1 METTTK
7 NTTVNPP
14 RASERV
20 ERSQGGTPTELRE
33 AWTGASDALSK
44 LYEHAAS
51 DLQTRV
57 RERPYA
63 ALATAAGIG
72 FVLGGGL
79 RSITGRMLLRTTA
92 QVVVPGLLAT
102 LRDTDQ

>member
-7 NTTVNPP
+7 NTTSNP
-14 RASERV
+14 RSSEHT
-20 ERSQGGTPTELRE
+20 ERSAKSAQADMRE
-33 AWTGASDALSK
+33 SWQEASSALST

-51 DLQTRV
+51 ELQTRV

-63 ALATAAGIG
+63 ALAAAAGVG

-92 QVVVPGLLAT
+92 QLVVPEILAS
-102 LRDTDQ
+102 LRGADE